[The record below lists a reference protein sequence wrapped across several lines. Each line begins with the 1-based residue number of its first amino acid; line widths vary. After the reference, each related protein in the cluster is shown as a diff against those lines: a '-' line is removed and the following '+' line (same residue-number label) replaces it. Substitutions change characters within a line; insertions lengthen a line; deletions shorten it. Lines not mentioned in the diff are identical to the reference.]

1 MMRSDVRVL
10 LLSLASI
17 LIILGMMCVILAVG
31 CFILCYRD
39 EAVEDSYP
47 NLIQVVKKKQY
58 RFITHTKD
66 TYNVKI

>member
-1 MMRSDVRVL
+1 MLCSDVRVL

-39 EAVEDSYP
+39 ESVEDSFP
-47 NLIQVVKKKQY
+47 NLIQVQVLY
-58 RFITHTKD
+58 
-66 TYNVKI
+66 